1 METIKLKL
9 YGFDELSKTAKQKAL
24 TACHELN
31 IDFDWWD
38 SSYDDFIAICACLGI
53 TVSKERIKFEGF
65 YSQGDGSGFS
75 ATVDLTQ
82 LNKAI
87 INKAWQDYAPKLDF
101 DFTAIPI
108 DRRVMA
114 LVENGVLEHDPKI
127 ISRSRNYG
135 VVVDLGI
142 YAVNERERNH
152 DLVFEELDNLEE
164 WLRKIAETLNKHL
177 YKSLE
182 AQYEYLTSDEAIIE
196 GILAN
201 DYLFTA
207 DGKSANYLKKL
218 SENN

>member
-1 METIKLKL
+1 METIKLDL
-9 YGFDELSKTAKQKAL
+9 YGFDELPKTAKQKAL
-24 TACHELN
+24 TAYHELN

-38 SSYDDFIAICACLGI
+38 GEYDDFIEICSYLGI
-53 TVSKERIKFEGF
+53 AVNKESIKFEGF
-65 YSQGDGSGFS
+65 YSQGDGSGFN
-75 ATVDLTQ
+75 ATVDIIK
-82 LNKAI
+82 LNNGI
-87 INKAWQDYAPKLDF
+87 ISQAWKDYAPKLDF
-101 DFTAIPI
+101 DFKATSI
-108 DRRVMA
+108 DRRVLA
-114 LVENGVLEHDPKI
+114 LVEKGVLEHEPKI

-142 YAVNERERNH
+142 YVVNTSDRSH

-182 AQYEYLTSDEAIIE
+182 TQYEYLTSDEAITE

-201 DYLFTA
+201 GYFFTA